1 MKILEGQENNIA
13 KMVEELSEEEILQFV
28 QLKNKE
34 NQND

>member
-13 KMVEELSEEEILQFV
+13 KMVEELSEEEILQF
-28 QLKNKE
+28 KNKE